1 MAVADLQT
9 AREEKNREKVEAA
22 KKEVQAAEK
31 KVDASPAQDWC
42 QKLLDQE
49 LEFGTG
55 DALLSTIGAKWDYC
69 GREDLVND
77 LQVPFARLCE
87 HKGVDED
94 KQNHP
99 LLIAFASPGQG
110 KSRLLSE
117 LPAMIEECRKKLNT
131 EQVRQYKK
139 TLAFLITCEN
149 GTSPGNWTTEELNAG
164 RFFACR
170 MLWQLWSA
178 NQAAFKAAGAPEDF
192 AAFRAQCLQNLV
204 PDDVLK
210 AVLPDTMETTI
221 VVLGV
226 DGMQGLEG
234 FDPRAGEA
242 GKAKPF
248 YEVMREVCRLVNQKA
263 SPLVVGCVSA
273 TQSLDHGL
281 AL

>member
-55 DALLSTIGAKWDYC
+55 EALLSTIGAKWDYC

-131 EQVRQYKK
+131 EQVRKYKK
-139 TLAFLITCEN
+139 TLAL
-149 GTSPGNWTTEELNAG
+149 
-164 RFFACR
+164 
-170 MLWQLWSA
+170 
-178 NQAAFKAAGAPEDF
+178 
-192 AAFRAQCLQNLV
+192 
-204 PDDVLK
+204 
-210 AVLPDTMETTI
+210 
-221 VVLGV
+221 
-226 DGMQGLEG
+226 
-234 FDPRAGEA
+234 
-242 GKAKPF
+242 
-248 YEVMREVCRLVNQKA
+248 
-263 SPLVVGCVSA
+263 
-273 TQSLDHGL
+273 LDHL
-281 AL
+281 